1 MSIWGKVIGG
11 AISPIAKIFEKRED
25 RKRAIGTIKAQATA
39 AEVDGKVAVSLSKAE
54 WEIISKNA
62 EPTTWKDEYITL
74 LITSPLLVIF
84 VGNIVAG
91 FGFGT
96 ALIDANTASLLA
108 IKEVGIDM
116 GELML
121 VTVLAA
127 IGIKA
132 IK

>member
-1 MSIWGKVIGG
+1 VSIWTKLLGG
-11 AISPIAKIFEKRED
+11 AIAPVAKVFEKREE
-25 RKRAIGTIKAQATA
+25 RKTAIGKIKAGALA
-39 AEVDGKVAVSLSKAE
+39 AEIDGEVSVKLSKAE
-54 WEIISKNA
+54 WEIISKKA
-62 EPTTWKDEYITL
+62 ESDTWKDEYITL

-84 VGNIVAG
+84 VGNIVAS

-96 ALIDANTASLLA
+96 SLIDANTASLLA
-108 IKEVGIDM
+108 IKSVGIDM

-121 VTVLAA
+121 YTVLAA